1 MSTTVKKY
9 TEIYQ
14 QIKQDIESGVYK
26 VNEKLPQGRLLAQ
39 KYQVSEL
46 TITKRSMSSCVK
58 AMSCDAEDQEV
69 LLKISKMEM

>member
-26 VNEKLPQGRLLAQ
+26 VNEKIAARPAF
-39 KYQVSEL
+39 
-46 TITKRSMSSCVK
+46 SS
-58 AMSCDAEDQEV
+58 
-69 LLKISKMEM
+69 KISGK